1 METFKITI
9 EFLEK
14 QNLSFNTSRRCVY
27 VGNKPITDFD
37 ISRFMAELSIENK
50 RNHSK
55 RVLLTCIDVVAH
67 RNEYSEITNKQN
79 L

>member
-1 METFKITI
+1 METFRITI
-9 EFLEK
+9 AFLEK

-27 VGNKPITDFD
+27 VGNKPLTDFD

-67 RNEYSEITNKQN
+67 RNEYSEILTNK
-79 L
+79 

>member
-9 EFLEK
+9 DFLEK

-37 ISRFMAELSIENK
+37 ISRFMAELSIKNK